1 MSGQT
6 KDNRTISIKAN
17 IEISS
22 EVKMAT
28 KYGAEGIGMYRT
40 EFLFTSKEHFPSLE
54 DQYEDYLELFK
65 GDLFNEVTIRT
76 LDIGGDKIQDYTHIE
91 NNPALGLRGIRYS
104 LANMNI
110 FETQLNAIFKVINN
124 KNKKIRI
131 LLPMISNLD
140 ELDRSLQTIEKIRNN
155 YSISSNLFSVG
166 VVIETPSAVLMIKEI
181 CERVDFISIGT
192 NDLIQYTI
200 AADRTNETLEDILSH
215 YQPSVLRMLKLIT
228 SQVPEDTYV
237 TICGEMA
244 NDINCLPLFIGMG
257 IRELSMNY
265 YSIPRI
271 KGVIH
276 DLSYKDCNIILNQ
289 CLELTS
295 PKEIK
300 HELINLI
307 KKEMSSNNRIINYGI

>member
-110 FETQLNAIFKVINN
+110 FETQLNAIFKVIN
-124 KNKKIRI
+124 
-131 LLPMISNLD
+131 L
-140 ELDRSLQTIEKIRNN
+140 SL
-155 YSISSNLFSVG
+155 
-166 VVIETPSAVLMIKEI
+166 
-181 CERVDFISIGT
+181 
-192 NDLIQYTI
+192 
-200 AADRTNETLEDILSH
+200 
-215 YQPSVLRMLKLIT
+215 
-228 SQVPEDTYV
+228 
-237 TICGEMA
+237 
-244 NDINCLPLFIGMG
+244 
-257 IRELSMNY
+257 
-265 YSIPRI
+265 
-271 KGVIH
+271 IH
-276 DLSYKDCNIILNQ
+276 I
-289 CLELTS
+289 
-295 PKEIK
+295 
-300 HELINLI
+300 
-307 KKEMSSNNRIINYGI
+307 

>member
-54 DQYEDYLELFK
+54 DQYDDYSELFK
-65 GDLFNEVTIRT
+65 GNLFDEVTIRT

-110 FETQLNAIFKVINN
+110 FETQLNAIFKVISN

-131 LLPMISNLD
+131 LLRMIS
-140 ELDRSLQTIEKIRNN
+140 
-155 YSISSNLFSVG
+155 SVRRRRKKL
-166 VVIETPSAVLMIKEI
+166 T
-181 CERVDFISIGT
+181 
-192 NDLIQYTI
+192 
-200 AADRTNETLEDILSH
+200 
-215 YQPSVLRMLKLIT
+215 QP
-228 SQVPEDTYV
+228 
-237 TICGEMA
+237 
-244 NDINCLPLFIGMG
+244 
-257 IRELSMNY
+257 
-265 YSIPRI
+265 
-271 KGVIH
+271 
-276 DLSYKDCNIILNQ
+276 
-289 CLELTS
+289 
-295 PKEIK
+295 
-300 HELINLI
+300 
-307 KKEMSSNNRIINYGI
+307 

>member
-1 MSGQT
+1 
-6 KDNRTISIKAN
+6 
-17 IEISS
+17 
-22 EVKMAT
+22 
-28 KYGAEGIGMYRT
+28 
-40 EFLFTSKEHFPSLE
+40 
-54 DQYEDYLELFK
+54 
-65 GDLFNEVTIRT
+65 
-76 LDIGGDKIQDYTHIE
+76 
-91 NNPALGLRGIRYS
+91 
-104 LANMNI
+104 
-110 FETQLNAIFKVINN
+110 
-124 KNKKIRI
+124 
-131 LLPMISNLD
+131 
-140 ELDRSLQTIEKIRNN
+140 
-155 YSISSNLFSVG
+155 
-166 VVIETPSAVLMIKEI
+166 MIKEI
-181 CERVDFISIGT
+181 CDRVDFISIGT

-289 CLELTS
+289 CLEPVSYTHLTL
-295 PKEIK
+295 PTID
-300 HELINLI
+300 LV
-307 KKEMSSNNRIINYGI
+307 